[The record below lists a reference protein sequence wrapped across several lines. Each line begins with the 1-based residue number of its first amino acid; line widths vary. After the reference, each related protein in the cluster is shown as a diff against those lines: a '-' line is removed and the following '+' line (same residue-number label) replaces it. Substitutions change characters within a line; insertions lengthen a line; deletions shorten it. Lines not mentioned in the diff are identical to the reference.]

1 MKWNDAIQRIGSV
14 CIERSTKMVHF
25 GRVST
30 AMVTPLDKKGH
41 IDFGKTTQLVNYLIE
56 NGTDSLVVA
65 GTTGESPTLSKEEK
79 LALFDHVVKV
89 VKKRVPVIA
98 GTGSN
103 NTYASIELTKKAE
116 QLGVDAIM
124 AVGPYYN
131 KPNQEGLY
139 QHFKAIAEATTL
151 PMMVYN
157 IPGRSS
163 VNIQPQTVVRLSRI
177 PNIVAVKEASG
188 DLNAMTHIIAN
199 TPEDFALYSGD
210 DSLTIP
216 VLSIGG
222 AGIISVASHVIG
234 NELQEM
240 VKAFFDGENAKA
252 AKLHQ
257 RLLPLMQG
265 LFAAP
270 SPAPVKTALQ
280 INGLDVGPVRL
291 PLVGLT
297 EQERATLT
305 SLLKSL

>member
-1 MKWNDAIQRIGSV
+1 
-14 CIERSTKMVHF
+14 MVHF

-30 AMVTPLDKKGH
+30 AMVTPFDKKGH
-41 IDFGKTTQLVNYLIE
+41 VDFSKTTQLVNYLIE

-79 LALFDHVVKV
+79 LALFAHVVKV
-89 VKKRVPVIA
+89 AAKRVPVIA

-116 QLGVDAIM
+116 ELGVDAIM
-124 AVGPYYN
+124 VVAPYYN

-139 QHFKAIAEATTL
+139 QHFQAVAEATSL
-151 PMMVYN
+151 PVMVYN

-163 VNIQPQTVVRLSRI
+163 VNILPETIIRLSKI

-199 TPEDFALYSGD
+199 TDEDFVLYSGD
-210 DSLTIP
+210 DGLTLP

-222 AGIISVASHVIG
+222 AGIISVASHIIG
-234 NELQEM
+234 NEMQEM
-240 VKAFFDGENAKA
+240 VKAYFDGENSKA

-257 RLLPLMQG
+257 QLLPIMQG

-270 SPAPVKTALQ
+270 SPGPVKTALQ
-280 INGLDVGPVRL
+280 LNGLDVGSVRL
-291 PLVGLT
+291 PLVPLT
-297 EQERATLT
+297 EQERTRLT
-305 SLLKSL
+305 ALLKK